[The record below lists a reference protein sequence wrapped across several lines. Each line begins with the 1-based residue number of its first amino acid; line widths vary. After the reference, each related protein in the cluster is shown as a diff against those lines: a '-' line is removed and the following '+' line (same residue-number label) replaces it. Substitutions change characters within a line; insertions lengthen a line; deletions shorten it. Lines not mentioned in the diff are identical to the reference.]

1 MRKSHHQ
8 PRLNRLL
15 LFVTPLCPASGSSPN
30 HYLWQIIERL
40 VKNTFQLKGI
50 SSKLVHWLISLTR
63 QIFRFVCVMFFDP
76 PEIS

>member
-50 SSKLVHWLISLTR
+50 SSKLVH
-63 QIFRFVCVMFFDP
+63 
-76 PEIS
+76 